1 MEKRWL
7 VSRTNPEYI
16 RYISKAA
23 SISPALSQILIN
35 RGLKTPQD
43 INDFLKPGI
52 SGLSDP
58 FELPGV
64 QDAVER
70 IKHALDI
77 NERILVHGDYDADG
91 LTATAIMVHTLRMH
105 GLDVHYFIP
114 NRIAHGYGFN
124 PAAVKIAKELGAT
137 LIITVDCGITSF
149 EAAAYAKA
157 EGIDVIITD
166 HHEPMK
172 TVTSNKFKATSKDI
186 ENSELNSSLIARH
199 SLLKLPDAVAVI
211 NPKVSALPS
220 PAGKSYQLSD
230 LSGAGVAFKIAQ
242 ALEQIGAKGPRGQGE
257 KSRTLEPSNPSF
269 LLLDLAAIGTMA
281 DVVPL
286 TGENRII
293 VREGLKFIHEG
304 RRCGIKALKNTAGL
318 NGRQIRSELL
328 SFTIIPRI
336 NAAGRLADSQDVVR
350 LLLSDKEEEA
360 LELSSWLDRLN
371 SERQKLD
378 EEVYQ
383 EALSRLAAKE
393 HDSVIVLSGEGWHQG
408 VVGIVASRLAEKFY
422 CPAFI
427 FSEENGIAK
436 GSARS
441 IPSFDLCKGLSECK
455 ELLLSFGGHKQAAGI
470 KLRAENIS
478 AFEKAMQGIIK
489 SSLNKDDFMPCLD
502 IDADITLAEANHNLV
517 KELSMLEP
525 LGCGNEKPFLGSKG
539 LEVINPRIVG
549 NNHLKMRLKQGPQT
563 IDAIGFDMGEPS
575 PPDTIDAVFTLDI
588 NEYNGNSY
596 LQLNLKAFRPSQ

>member
-1 MEKRWL
+1 MHRKWL

-35 RGLKTPQD
+35 RGLKTPQE

-58 FELPGV
+58 FELPGIKT
-64 QDAVER
+64 AVER

-91 LTATAIMVHTLRMH
+91 LTATAIMVHALRMH

-149 EAAAYAKA
+149 EAASYAKA

-166 HHEPMK
+166 HHEPA
-172 TVTSNKFKATSKDI
+172 V
-186 ENSELNSSLIARH
+186 SSQANGF
-199 SLLKLPDAVAVI
+199 SLPDAVAVI
-211 NPKVSALPS
+211 NPKLSALS
-220 PAGKSYQLSD
+220 SQLSD
-230 LSGAGVAFKIAQ
+230 LSGAGIAFKIAQ
-242 ALEQIGAKGPRGQGE
+242 ALATVHGSQF
-257 KSRTLEPSNPSF
+257 TVHD
-269 LLLDLAAIGTMA
+269 LLDLAAIGTMA

-293 VREGLKFIHEG
+293 VREGLKLIHEG
-304 RRCGIKALKNTAGL
+304 RRPGIKALKSIAGL
-318 NGRQIRSELL
+318 DGRQIRAELL

-378 EEVYQ
+378 EAVYQ

-393 HDSVIVLSGEGWHQG
+393 HDSVIVLSGEGWHLG

-427 FSEENGIAK
+427 FSVENGIAK

-470 KLRAENIS
+470 KLREENIPE
-478 AFEKAMQGIIK
+478 FEKAMQGVIK
-489 SSLNKDDFMPCLD
+489 SSLNKDDFILCLD

-539 LEVINPRIVG
+539 LEVINP
-549 NNHLKMRLKQGPQT
+549 
-563 IDAIGFDMGEPS
+563 
-575 PPDTIDAVFTLDI
+575 
-588 NEYNGNSY
+588 
-596 LQLNLKAFRPSQ
+596 

>member
-7 VSRTNPEYI
+7 VSRTNLEYI

-35 RGLKTPQD
+35 RGLKTPQE

-64 QDAVER
+64 QDAIER

-91 LTATAIMVHTLRMH
+91 LTATAIMVHALRMH

-114 NRIAHGYGFN
+114 DRIAHGYGFN

-166 HHEPMK
+166 HHEP
-172 TVTSNKFKATSKDI
+172 A
-186 ENSELNSSLIARH
+186 LSSQLSAL
-199 SLLKLPDAVAVI
+199 SSQTNGFSLPDAVAVI
-211 NPKVSALPS
+211 NPKLAPCNLKLAS
-220 PAGKSYQLSD
+220 
-230 LSGAGVAFKIAQ
+230 LSGAGIAFKIAQ
-242 ALEQIGAKGPRGQGE
+242 ALEQ
-257 KSRTLEPSNPSF
+257 PSNPSF

-293 VREGLKFIHEG
+293 VREGLKLIHEG

-383 EALSRLAAKE
+383 QALSILAAKE

-470 KLRAENIS
+470 RLRAENIS

-489 SSLNKDDFMPCLD
+489 SSLSKDDFMPCLD

-563 IDAIGFDMGEPS
+563 IDAIGFDMGEPK
-575 PPDTIDAVFTLDI
+575 PPDIIDAVFTLDI

-596 LQLNLKAFRPSQ
+596 LQLNLKAFRPGK

>member
-1 MEKRWL
+1 MHRKWL

-16 RYISKAA
+16 RYISKAV

-35 RGLKTPQD
+35 RGLKTPQE

-58 FELPGV
+58 FELPGIKT
-64 QDAVER
+64 AVER

-91 LTATAIMVHTLRMH
+91 LTATAIMVHALRMH

-166 HHEPMK
+166 HHEPVKSRIQDTGYRMQDK
-172 TVTSNKFKATSKDI
+172 KEHASCIVHHASF
-186 ENSELNSSLIARH
+186 E
-199 SLLKLPDAVAVI
+199 LPDTVAVI
-211 NPKVSALPS
+211 NPKLATCNL
-220 PAGKSYQLSD
+220 QLAS

-242 ALEQIGAKGPRGQGE
+242 ALCSASEQWTVPAHRHYQQTP
-257 KSRTLEPSNPSF
+257 TLCTDTVNC
-269 LLLDLAAIGTMA
+269 LLDLAAIGTMA

-293 VREGLKFIHEG
+293 VREGLKLIHEG
-304 RRCGIKALKNTAGL
+304 RRLGIKALKSIAGL
-318 NGRQIRSELL
+318 DGRQIRAELL

-393 HDSVIVLSGEGWHQG
+393 HDSVIVLSGEGWHLG

-441 IPSFDLCKGLSECK
+441 IPSFDLCKGLSECNRLGRPAGAG
-455 ELLLSFGGHKQAAGI
+455 ELLLSFGGHKQAAG
-470 KLRAENIS
+470 
-478 AFEKAMQGIIK
+478 
-489 SSLNKDDFMPCLD
+489 
-502 IDADITLAEANHNLV
+502 
-517 KELSMLEP
+517 
-525 LGCGNEKPFLGSKG
+525 
-539 LEVINPRIVG
+539 
-549 NNHLKMRLKQGPQT
+549 
-563 IDAIGFDMGEPS
+563 
-575 PPDTIDAVFTLDI
+575 
-588 NEYNGNSY
+588 
-596 LQLNLKAFRPSQ
+596 

>member
-35 RGLKTPQD
+35 RGLKTPQE

-58 FELPGV
+58 FELPGIKT
-64 QDAVER
+64 AVER
-70 IKHALDI
+70 IRHALDI

-91 LTATAIMVHTLRMH
+91 LTATAIMVHALRMH

-166 HHEPMK
+166 HHEPVK
-172 TVTSNKFKATSKDI
+172 HRIQDARYKIQDEKDRASCI
-186 ENSELNSSLIARH
+186 VHHASFE
-199 SLLKLPDAVAVI
+199 LPDAVAVI
-211 NPKVSALPS
+211 NPKLETCNLHLAS
-220 PAGKSYQLSD
+220 

-242 ALEQIGAKGPRGQGE
+242 ALEQ
-257 KSRTLEPSNPSF
+257 PSNPSF

-293 VREGLKFIHEG
+293 VREGLKLIHEG
-304 RRCGIKALKNTAGL
+304 RRLGIKALKSIAGL
-318 NGRQIRSELL
+318 DGRQIRAELL

-393 HDSVIVLSGEGWHQG
+393 HDSVIVLSGEGWHLG

-441 IPSFDLCKGLSECK
+441 IPSFDLCKGLSECNRLGRPAGAG

-478 AFEKAMQGIIK
+478 DFEKAIQGVIK
-489 SSLNKDDFMPCLD
+489 SSLSKDDFIPCLD

-596 LQLNLKAFRPSQ
+596 LQLNLKAFRPSK